1 MLNLFQTKNL
11 EINKMM
17 FHILI
22 ATIPII
28 GMSIFLYGINVLI
41 ILLVTVA
48 SCLASESLINSI
60 RKKKIIDNDSRAIM
74 VSGILLALT
83 MPSNINPTVA
93 MFGGIILIVL
103 KQIFGGFENNFASP
117 IIVSRVALILSFPD
131 IISKPIVI
139 HSSSKSNLIIDL
151 LTKNQSNFIGG
162 SCFLAVL
169 VGAIYLMIKKIVNPI
184 VPVVILLTSLLVGVI
199 IPENYYIYALSGTV
213 LFCSSFLVTNY
224 IPEKTTGKVLFSIC
238 CGIIYPILKFNTNVT
253 ESILF
258 SILFMQTLSLS
269 IDRLLNL
276 KFLKKG
282 VTKRD

>member
-1 MLNLFQTKNL
+1 MLNLFQKKDL

-28 GMSIFLYGINVLI
+28 GMSTFLYGINVLI
-41 ILLVTVA
+41 ILFVTVA

-60 RKKKIIDNDSRAIM
+60 RKKNIVNDDSIAIM

-83 MPSNINPTVA
+83 MPSNVNPSVA

-103 KQIFGGFENNFASP
+103 KQIFGDFENNFANP
-117 IIVSRVALILSFPD
+117 IIISRVALIFSFPD

-139 HSSSKSNLIIDL
+139 HSSSKFNLIIDL

-169 VGAIYLMIKKIVNPI
+169 IGAVYLMIKKIVNPI
-184 VPVVILLTSLLVGVI
+184 VPAIILLTSLLVGII

-224 IPEKTTGKVLFSIC
+224 LPEKTIGKVLFAIC

-258 SILFMQTLSLS
+258 SILFMQMLSSS
-269 IDRLLNL
+269 IDQLINL
-276 KFLKKG
+276 EFF
-282 VTKRD
+282 KRRVRKHD